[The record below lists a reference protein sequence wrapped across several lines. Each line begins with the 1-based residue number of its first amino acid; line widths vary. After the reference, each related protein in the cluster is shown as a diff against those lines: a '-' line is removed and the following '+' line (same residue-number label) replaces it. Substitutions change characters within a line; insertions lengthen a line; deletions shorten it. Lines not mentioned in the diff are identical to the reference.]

1 MLRRVP
7 RALRTAVIVVVL
19 LAVSASIAQ
28 SWASGTPGTAG
39 YTQTAWGPLG
49 PADRD
54 LLVKVRLAGLWEAPT
69 GQQAEQQASRA
80 EVQTVG
86 TNIHHEHVELD
97 QLVMETAD
105 QLGVL
110 VPSRPT
116 AEQLSWMN
124 EMSAL
129 TGTDYDRVFVQRLRA
144 AHGSVLPVIA
154 QVRVG
159 TRNELVRQ
167 FAAQADEYVTRH
179 IGYLES
185 TGLVDYSALPEA
197 PSPGLLSQGRG
208 PVDLIVPGLVV
219 LAAVLAAFALFTA
232 MRRRSVA
239 VPVRGPVPDA
249 TARAIAAIAAP
260 DRGEVAPHSR
270 YPESHITGSYP
281 RLPDAG
287 ISQTGPQSRISP
299 GRITGED
306 VSPGTTGTGSHRV
319 PQTGPRHS
327 VKR

>member
-7 RALRTAVIVVVL
+7 RALRTAVIVAVL
-19 LAVSASIAQ
+19 LAISASIAQ

-39 YTQTAWGPLG
+39 YTQTEWGPLG

-97 QLVMETAD
+97 QLVMKTAD

-144 AHGSVLPVIA
+144 AHGTVLPVIA
-154 QVRVG
+154 AVRVS

-197 PSPGLLSQGRG
+197 PSPGLLGSGRG
-208 PVDLIVPGLVV
+208 PADLIVPALVV
-219 LAAVLAAFALFTA
+219 LAAVLAAIALFTA
-232 MRRRSVA
+232 MRRRPGPVG
-239 VPVRGPVPDA
+239 VPVRGPAPDA

-260 DRGEVAPHSR
+260 APPPHSR

-281 RLPDAG
+281 RIPG
-287 ISQTGPQSRISP
+287 PRVSQTGPHPRVSD
-299 GRITGED
+299 TGPHPQ
-306 VSPGTTGTGSHRV
+306 VSDTGSHSRAA
-319 PQTGPRHS
+319 PTGPRHS

>member
-7 RALRTAVIVVVL
+7 RALRTAVIVAVL
-19 LAVSASIAQ
+19 LAISASIAQ

-39 YTQTAWGPLG
+39 YTQTEWGPLG

-97 QLVMETAD
+97 RLVMETAD
-105 QLGVL
+105 ELGVL

-116 AEQLSWMN
+116 PEQLSWMN
-124 EMSAL
+124 EMSGL

-144 AHGSVLPVIA
+144 AHGVVLPLIA
-154 QVRVG
+154 AVRVG

-167 FAAQADEYVTRH
+167 FAVTADEYVTRH

-185 TGLVDYSALPEA
+185 TGLVDYGDLPEP
-197 PSPGLLSQGRG
+197 PSPGLLAAARG
-208 PVDLIVPGLVV
+208 PADLIVPGLVV
-219 LAAVLAAFALFTA
+219 LAAVLAAIALVSA
-232 MRRRSVA
+232 MRRRPA
-239 VPVRGPVPDA
+239 PVRRPAADS
-249 TARAIAAIAAP
+249 TARAIAAIAVPGPRAP
-260 DRGEVAPHSR
+260 EPAARTPVPAHPVSARSGLLHADVHT
-270 YPESHITGSYP
+270 TGSH
-281 RLPDAG
+281 
-287 ISQTGPQSRISP
+287 SRIS
-299 GRITGED
+299 E
-306 VSPGTTGTGSHRV
+306 
-319 PQTGPRHS
+319 TGPRHA
-327 VKR
+327 VRR

>member
-7 RALRTAVIVVVL
+7 RALRTAVIIAVL
-19 LAVSASIAQ
+19 LAISASIAQ

-69 GQQAEQQASRA
+69 GQQARQQASRA

-86 TNIHHEHVELD
+86 TNIHHEHVQLD

-124 EMSAL
+124 EMSGL

-144 AHGSVLPVIA
+144 AHGVVLPLIA
-154 QVRVG
+154 AVRVG

-167 FAAQADEYVTRH
+167 FAAEANEYVTRH

-185 TGLVDYSALPEA
+185 TGLVDYSALPEP
-197 PSPGLLSQGRG
+197 PSPGLLSAARG
-208 PVDLIVPGLVV
+208 PADLVVPGLVV
-219 LAAVLAAFALFTA
+219 LAAVLAAAALISA
-232 MRRRSVA
+232 MRRRP
-239 VPVRGPVPDA
+239 VPVRRPTSDP
-249 TARAIAAIAAP
+249 TARAIAAIAIP
-260 DRGEVAPHSR
+260 GPRVAEPVPRTTVSPH
-270 YPESHITGSYP
+270 
-281 RLPDAG
+281 
-287 ISQTGPQSRISP
+287 TGPIDPVPYDTGPHPLIS
-299 GRITGED
+299 E
-306 VSPGTTGTGSHRV
+306 
-319 PQTGPRHS
+319 TGPRHA
-327 VKR
+327 VRR